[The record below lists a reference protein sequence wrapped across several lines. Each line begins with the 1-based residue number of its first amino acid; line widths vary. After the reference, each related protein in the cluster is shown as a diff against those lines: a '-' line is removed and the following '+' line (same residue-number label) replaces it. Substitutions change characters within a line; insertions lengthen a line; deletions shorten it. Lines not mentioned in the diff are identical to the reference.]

1 MAVYKRG
8 GVWWYG
14 FVFNGERIQESTKQG
29 NKRVAEQMEA
39 ARKTERAKGLVG
51 IQDKPLSPTL
61 REFEKRFVETLQVE
75 SGQKAA
81 SWYGSVLKVV
91 LDYEPLASARLDSIT
106 KELIDSY
113 TQMRRKSYTK
123 HKHVKRLLQPA
134 SINRELAT
142 IRRLL
147 NMAFGLGV
155 IDKVPK
161 VQLLPGERVR
171 EFTLTRKAEAIYL
184 ATSPAPLAD
193 VAAFLLDTGLRL
205 GEALSLD
212 WSQVR
217 LDPPQGSERGYI
229 TVLGEKSK
237 SGRTRHV
244 PLTARAESILQKLRP
259 SDAGYVFHH
268 DDGTRLLES
277 SLAHTH
283 KRIRELLKM
292 PAGFVLHSLRHTFGT
307 RLGESGTADAFAIMR
322 LMGHASITTS
332 QRYCHPTP
340 ETLERAVRRMEES
353 GSTMG
358 GVTTV
363 STTPNPGAVALNA

>member
-1 MAVYKRG
+1 
-8 GVWWYG
+8 
-14 FVFNGERIQESTKQG
+14 
-29 NKRVAEQMEA
+29 
-39 ARKTERAKGLVG
+39 
-51 IQDKPLSPTL
+51 
-61 REFEKRFVETLQVE
+61 
-75 SGQKAA
+75 
-81 SWYGSVLKVV
+81 
-91 LDYEPLASARLDSIT
+91 LDSIT
-106 KELIDSY
+106 KELIDGY
-113 TQMRRKSYTK
+113 TQTRRKSYTK

-147 NMAFGLGV
+147 NMAHGLGV
-155 IDKVPK
+155 IERVPK

-184 ATSPAPLAD
+184 AACPEPVGS

-205 GEALSLD
+205 GEALSLE

-244 PLTARAESILQKLRP
+244 PLTARAESILQNLGI
-259 SDAGYVFHH
+259 SETGYVFRHE
-268 DDGTRLLES
+268 DGTRLLES

-283 KRIRELLKM
+283 KRLRTLLKM
-292 PAGFVLHSLRHTFGT
+292 PAEFVLHSLRHTFGT

-353 GSTMG
+353 GLKAR
-358 GVTTV
+358 GVSTV
-363 STTPNPGAVALNA
+363 STTVNKEQAAAGF

>member
-14 FVFNGERIQESTKQG
+14 FLFNGERIQESTKQG

-39 ARKTERAKGLVG
+39 ARRTERAKGLVG
-51 IQDKPLSPTL
+51 IQDKPIAPTL

-81 SWYGSVLKVV
+81 SWYGSILKVV
-91 LDYEPLASARLDSIT
+91 LNYEPLASARLDSIT
-106 KELIDSY
+106 KELIDGY
-113 TQMRRKSYTK
+113 TQVRRKAYTK

-147 NMAFGLGV
+147 NMASELGV

-184 ATSPAPLAD
+184 AASPAPLAD

-217 LDPPQGSERGYI
+217 LHPPQGSERGYI

-244 PLTARAESILQKLRP
+244 PLTARAESILRKLEP
-259 SDAGYVFHH
+259 SDDGHVFHH
-268 DDGTRLLES
+268 GDGRRLLES

-283 KRIRELLKM
+283 KRIRALLKM

-353 GSTMG
+353 GLNVPA
-358 GVTTV
+358 VTTV
-363 STTPNPGAVALNA
+363 FTTLTHMPTNVNS

>member
-8 GVWWYG
+8 GVWCYG

-51 IQDKPLSPTL
+51 IQDKPIAPTL

-81 SWYGSVLKVV
+81 SWYGSVLKIV

-106 KELIDSY
+106 KELIDGY
-113 TQMRRKSYTK
+113 TQMRRKSHTK

-171 EFTLTRKAEAIYL
+171 EFTLTRKAEVIYL
-184 ATSPAPLAD
+184 AASPAPLAD
-193 VAAFLLDTGLRL
+193 VAAFLLDTDLRL

-244 PLTARAESILQKLRP
+244 PLTARAESILRKLGP
-259 SDAGYVFHH
+259 SDTGYVFHH

-277 SLAHTH
+277 SLAHSH

-332 QRYCHPTP
+332 QRYCYPTP

-353 GSTMG
+353 GSTTG

-363 STTPNPGAVALNA
+363 STTPNSGAIALNA

>member
-14 FVFNGERIQESTKQG
+14 FTFNGERVQESTKQS
-29 NKRVAEQMEA
+29 NKRVAERMEA

-51 IQDKPLSPTL
+51 IQDKPLAPTL
-61 REFEKRFVETLQVE
+61 REFEKRFTETLQVE
-75 SGQKAA
+75 SGEKAA
-81 SWYGSVLKVV
+81 NWYGSVLKVI
-91 LDYEPLASARLDSIT
+91 LNYEPLASARLDAIT

-147 NMAFGLGV
+147 NMASSLGL
-155 IDKVPK
+155 IYRVPK
-161 VQLLPGERVR
+161 VQLLPGERIR
-171 EFTLTRKAEAIYL
+171 EFTLSRKAEALYL
-184 ATSPAPLAD
+184 GACPEPLVD

-212 WSQVR
+212 WSQVQFN
-217 LDPPQGSERGYI
+217 PPHGSERGYV

-244 PLTARAESILQKLRP
+244 PLTSRAESILRKLGP
-259 SDAGYVFHH
+259 SEAGYIFHNG
-268 DDGTRLLES
+268 DGGRLLES

-283 KRIRELLKM
+283 KRVRTLLKM
-292 PAGFVLHSLRHTFGT
+292 PVGFVLHSLRHTFGT

-340 ETLERAVRRMEES
+340 ETLERAVRRMEAS
-353 GSTMG
+353 GLNVPV
-358 GVTTV
+358 VTTV
-363 STTPNPGAVALNA
+363 FTTPVSVPTSVD